1 VRIQKARAVAL
12 ELNYDQLGFGGEKM
26 EEKSTRNK
34 IFDAIAWGVF
44 IVLLGVGWITSTYYQ
59 IDTGIYIA
67 LGAGLILIVLNF
79 TRWTTGISISKF
91 SLFIG
96 MFALALSGSGILG
109 FAMPFIP
116 TLIVLVGLFIVAQ
129 AMQKTTSKKPI

>member
-1 VRIQKARAVAL
+1 
-12 ELNYDQLGFGGEKM
+12 M
-26 EEKSTRNK
+26 EKSAKNK
-34 IFDAIAWGVF
+34 IFDPIAWGVF
-44 IVLLGVGWITSTYYQ
+44 IVLLGAGWITSTYYQ

-79 TRWTTGISISKF
+79 ARWTTGISVSKF

-96 MFALALSGSGILG
+96 LLALSLSGAGIVG

-116 TLIVLVGLFIVAQ
+116 TVIVLVGLFIVAE
-129 AMQKTTSKKPI
+129 AMQKTLNKKPLQEQ